1 MGGGGEAGGGGGE
14 RVERGLRS
22 GTETRCSY
30 KAVTLR
36 GGQRISAKETI
47 QYFYN
52 STIASFPFSQIVF
65 VLWY

>member
-1 MGGGGEAGGGGGE
+1 MGGKRGAGGGE

-47 QYFYN
+47 Q
-52 STIASFPFSQIVF
+52 
-65 VLWY
+65 